1 MKFKILLISLIGLNI
16 LYANNNGY
24 VVVDNQIVN
33 NSVLNKAY
41 KQELVYNET
50 QKLIEVVQKMVTNK
64 KFRKYADMKEIG
76 STKVNTT
83 LLLDKL
89 LIVLQGEKP
98 YSNTMF
104 DNNSNVAGILGIL
117 KDNNT
122 NLELTSQ
129 VKEKLDD
136 SIKSSQFFILAD
148 KIEKSLNNPDKT
160 LDDII
165 QDFNKLYDKYITDIS
180 KLNIDLLDSYNKK
193 IEEKLLK
200 DYRIDAKANLI
211 KILKV
216 FQKYFHQNL
225 KIYN

>member
-64 KFRKYADMKEIG
+64 KFRKYVDMKEIG